1 MPFWR
6 MKSHEVGAGMERVDK
21 LVVMLLL
28 FLAFMRLLSM
38 WVSI

>member
-1 MPFWR
+1 
-6 MKSHEVGAGMERVDK
+6 MKSHEVGAGMVRVDK

-28 FLAFMRLLSM
+28 FLAFMHLLSM